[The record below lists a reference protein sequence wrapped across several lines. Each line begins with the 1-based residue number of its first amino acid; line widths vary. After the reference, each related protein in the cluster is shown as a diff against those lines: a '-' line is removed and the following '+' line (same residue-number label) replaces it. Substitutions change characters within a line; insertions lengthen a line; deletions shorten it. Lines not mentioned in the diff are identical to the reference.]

1 MNYEKRKHAC
11 GSFILL
17 PSTFILW
24 DRRVPPGECG
34 FTSSD
39 GDPGT
44 NGVISKTRGG
54 AWNKGQFR
62 VFASE
67 VFGRARPT
75 GAPSPAVRAARR
87 AVLRS
92 PFNHFVRQF
101 GRCRSFREMR
111 GQSFASFLNAF
122 DKSEEHTSELQSPY
136 V

>member
-1 MNYEKRKHAC
+1 MNYKKRKHAC

-17 PSTFILW
+17 PSTFILS

-75 GAPSPAVRAARR
+75 GAPSPAVGRPGGRSYDHRSITSSGNSVDVDLFGKCAA
-87 AVLRS
+87 
-92 PFNHFVRQF
+92 
-101 GRCRSFREMR
+101 
-111 GQSFASFLNAF
+111 
-122 DKSEEHTSELQSPY
+122 
-136 V
+136 